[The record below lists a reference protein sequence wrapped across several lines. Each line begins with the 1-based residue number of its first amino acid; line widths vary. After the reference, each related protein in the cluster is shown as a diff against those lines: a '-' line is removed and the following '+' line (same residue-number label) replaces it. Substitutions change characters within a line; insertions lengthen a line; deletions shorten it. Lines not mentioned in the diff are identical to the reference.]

1 MKSNRQKN
9 YENLNLIFNQMMTGG
24 STTMGG
30 SDTMDYRH
38 LFQVF
43 IKKVAKKIDT
53 FVPSSIL
60 RSYLDTKL
68 LHEGWDTVAPNIVK
82 NIDETTR
89 IASSVLN
96 DPNIKQSIKRA
107 FTMYGKAIKEIS
119 IITREGWDTVSP
131 NIVKNIEESARI
143 VSLAVKDRH
152 IRKAVEKAMT
162 IYGKAL
168 TELYDISE
176 PTILEITDKFWE
188 TVNVM
193 SIKSSRSATN
203 AMIGTVSAA
212 LAEIPVVGGVIDIII
227 ASGKWYNAI
236 ASGMVAPSI
245 ELTGEVTN
253 KAIKAKR
260 DFDTIKNKHVKEI
273 KDVTDEIKTEV
284 SKLQQKGGFIPNGEN
299 KKNTKT
305 KKRIAKSIH
314 SFTRRA
320 SFYP

>member
-1 MKSNRQKN
+1 MKSDRQKK
-9 YENLNLIFNQMMTGG
+9 YEELNMIFNKVMIGG
-24 STTMGG
+24 SNTV
-30 SDTMDYRH
+30 DYGN

-43 IKKVAKKIDT
+43 IKKTAKKIDA

-60 RSYLDTKL
+60 RSYIDTNL

-96 DPNIKQSIKRA
+96 DPNIKQSLKRA
-107 FTMYGKAIKEIS
+107 FSMYGKAMNEIS

-143 VSLAVKDRH
+143 VSLAVNDRR
-152 IRKAVEKAMT
+152 IRKAVEKAMV

-176 PTILEITDKFWE
+176 PTILEITDKFWN
-188 TVNVM
+188 TVNKM
-193 SIKSSRSATN
+193 SIKSSSSATN
-203 AMIGTVSAA
+203 AMIGSISAV
-212 LAEIPVVGGVIDIII
+212 LAEIPVVGGVVDIII

-260 DFDTIKNKHVKEI
+260 DFDTIKNKHEKEI
-273 KDVTDEIKTEV
+273 QDVTDEIKTEV
-284 SKLQQKGGFIPNGEN
+284 SRLQKGGFIPNLKN
-299 KKNTKT
+299 KKNKTT
-305 KKRIAKSIH
+305 KKRITKSIH
-314 SFTRRA
+314 TFTQRA